1 MRKIIYLILVGITVN
16 STHAQ
21 TLPIKHEWHATLK
34 VIDEAGKPIAEA
46 NASIGYYTNSVP
58 TSADGLT
65 DTNGIFSASH
75 SAYSGLLGFTA
86 EKPGYYITR
95 KGYDLG
101 FTYDFARWNPTQ
113 TIILKKKI
121 NPIPMYAKEQE
132 LKFPKE
138 DEAIGFDLMAGDW
151 VTPYGKGFHADIFFT
166 VHRKIINEREYD
178 CTLTMIFPNKGD
190 GIGVAPTEPDT
201 DSEFKTSRTALEN
214 GYEPELDL
222 HYTHSKRPDSVFGY
236 FIRVRTELDQDGNIR
251 SALYGKIKGNFRFY
265 AGTIAP
271 TAGMGFDYYLN
282 PTPNDRNV
290 EFDPK
295 QNLMKNLKP
304 LEGVS
309 EP

>member
-1 MRKIIYLILVGITVN
+1 MKKIIYLILAVITVN
-16 STHAQ
+16 FTRAQ
-21 TLPIKHEWHATLK
+21 TLPTKHEWHATLK
-34 VIDEAGKPIAEA
+34 VIDEAGMPIARA
-46 NASIGYYTNSVP
+46 NASIGYYTNSIP

-101 FTYDFARWNPTQ
+101 FTYDLARWNPTQ
-113 TIILKKKI
+113 TITLKKKI

-151 VTPYGKGFHADIFFT
+151 VTPYGKGFHADIYFT
-166 VHRKIINEREYD
+166 VHRKIISERD
-178 CTLTMIFPNKGD
+178 FDANLAVTFPNKGD
-190 GIGVAPTEPDT
+190 GIVVAPSEPDT
-201 DSEFKTSRTALEN
+201 GSEFKTSRTALEN
-214 GYEPELDL
+214 GYGPELAL
-222 HYTHSKRPDSVFGY
+222 HYSHSERPKSVFGY
-236 FIRVRTELDQDGNIR
+236 FIRVRTVLDDDGNVK
-251 SALYGKIKGNFRFY
+251 SALYGKIRGDFRFY

-271 TAGMGFDYYLN
+271 TAEMGFDYYLN
-282 PTPNDRNV
+282 PTPNDRNL

-295 QNLMKNLKP
+295 KNLVRDLKP